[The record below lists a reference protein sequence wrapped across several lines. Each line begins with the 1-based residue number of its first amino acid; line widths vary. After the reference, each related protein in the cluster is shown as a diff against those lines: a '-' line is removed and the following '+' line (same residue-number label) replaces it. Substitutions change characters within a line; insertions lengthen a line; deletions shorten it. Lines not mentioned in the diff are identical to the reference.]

1 MIIIAN
7 WKMNKDLKDL
17 ERFMDSF
24 ISLQSW
30 EAISDLKIFFSPS
43 FPLINEVRNIIN
55 YNSLNSKIR
64 ICAQNCHHEIDGAF
78 TGEVSVKVLDSLGV
92 SSVII
97 GHSERR
103 NYFNETNDIIE
114 KKISN
119 CIKYDMI
126 PILCFGENL
135 NERKK
140 GNYLNVIESQVNI
153 LNSFK
158 KIDHEIILAYEPV
171 WAIGSGLTPSLDEI
185 NEVHLFVKNKFPK
198 LKILYGGSLNLNNAN
213 DILSLNNIDGGLIGG
228 ASLDPYSFSSIIRS
242 IK

>member
-7 WKMNKDLKDL
+7 WKMNKDLK
-17 ERFMDSF
+17 EVEKFMDSF

-43 FPLINEVRNIIN
+43 FPLINEVSNIIN

-78 TGEVSVKVLDSLGV
+78 TGEVSAKVLDSLGV
-92 SSVII
+92 KYVLT

-119 CIKYDMI
+119 CIKYDI
-126 PILCFGENL
+126 TPILCFGENL

-140 GNYLNVIESQVNI
+140 GNYLNVIENQVNI

-158 KIDHEIILAYEPV
+158 RIDHEIILAYEPV

-198 LKILYGGSLNLNNAN
+198 LKILYGGSLNLNNAK
-213 DILSLNNIDGGLIGG
+213 DILSLNNIDGGLVGG

>member
-1 MIIIAN
+1 
-7 WKMNKDLKDL
+7 MNKDLK
-17 ERFMDSF
+17 EVEKFMDSF

-43 FPLINEVRNIIN
+43 FPLINEVSNIIN

-78 TGEVSVKVLDSLGV
+78 TGEVSAKVLDSLGV
-92 SSVII
+92 KYVLT

-119 CIKYDMI
+119 CIKYDMT

-140 GNYLNVIESQVNI
+140 GNYLNVIENQVNI

-158 KIDHEIILAYEPV
+158 RIDHEIILAYEPV

-198 LKILYGGSLNLNNAN
+198 LKILYGGSLNLNNAK
-213 DILSLNNIDGGLIGG
+213 DILSLNNIDGGLVGG
-228 ASLDPYSFSSIIRS
+228 ASLDPYYFSSIIRS

>member
-1 MIIIAN
+1 MAKKIVAAN
-7 WKMNKDLKDL
+7 WKMNNDEYSSKSLAYEFLKL
-17 ERFMDSF
+17 LNNHNNPQ
-24 ISLQSW
+24 ITTILCV
-30 EAISDLKIFFSPS
+30 P
-43 FPLINEVRNIIN
+43 FPFLATINLMCQGAESVFVG
-55 YNSLNSKIR
+55 
-64 ICAQNCHHEIDGAF
+64 AQNCSSFSKGAF
-78 TGEVSVKVLDSLGV
+78 TGEVSVKLLNSLGV

-119 CIKYDMI
+119 CIKYDVT

-140 GNYLNVIESQVNI
+140 GNFLNVIESQINI

-171 WAIGSGLTPSLDEI
+171 WAIGSGLTPSVDEI
-185 NEVHLFVKNKFPK
+185 NEVHFFVKNKFPK
-198 LKILYGGSLNLNNAN
+198 LKILYGGSLNFNNAK
-213 DILSLNNIDGGLIGG
+213 DILSLHNVDGGLVGG
-228 ASLDPYSFSSIIRS
+228 ASLDPSSFSSIIHS

>member
-7 WKMNKDLKDL
+7 WKMNKDLK
-17 ERFMDSF
+17 EVEKFMDSF

-43 FPLINEVRNIIN
+43 FPLINEVSNIIN

-78 TGEVSVKVLDSLGV
+78 TGEVSAKVLDSLGV
-92 SSVII
+92 KYVLT

-119 CIKYDMI
+119 CIKYDMT

-140 GNYLNVIESQVNI
+140 GNYLNVIENQVNI

-158 KIDHEIILAYEPV
+158 RIDHEIILAYEPV

-198 LKILYGGSLNLNNAN
+198 LKILYGGSLNLNNAK
-213 DILSLNNIDGGLIGG
+213 DILSLNNIDGGLVGG

>member
-7 WKMNKDLKDL
+7 WKMNKDLNEVEK
-17 ERFMDSF
+17 FMDSF
-24 ISLQSW
+24 ISLKPW
-30 EAISDLKIFFSPS
+30 EKIHDLRIFLAPS
-43 FPLINEVRNIIN
+43 FPLIKDVSNFIN
-55 YNSLNSKIR
+55 YSSLNSKLR
-64 ICAQNCHHEIDGAF
+64 ICAQNCHHEIEGAF
-78 TGEVSVKVLDSLGV
+78 TGEVSAKILNSLGV

-103 NYFNETNDIIE
+103 NYFDETNDIIE

-119 CIKYDMI
+119 CIKYGMT

-140 GNYLNVIESQVNI
+140 GNYLNVIESQINI

-158 KIDHEIILAYEPV
+158 KIDQEIILAYEPV

-185 NEVHLFVKNKFPK
+185 NEVHFFVKNKFPK
-198 LKILYGGSLNLNNAN
+198 LKILYGGSLNFNNAK
-213 DILSLNNIDGGLIGG
+213 DILSIHNVDGGLVGG
-228 ASLDPYSFSSIIRS
+228 ASLDPSSFSSIIHS